1 MGKKVLHWKIY
12 TKHIYIKD
20 SGHDDLVQYGLA
32 FILKHLDYLHV
43 QTGGSW
49 EIIQKEKKRR
59 KKNVCNVEPY
69 HKVQQNQSQT
79 VTDQYNWEFPNSS
92 SI

>member
-1 MGKKVLHWKIY
+1 MGKKLHWKIY
-12 TKHIYIKD
+12 TENIWD

-32 FILKHLDYLHV
+32 FIQKHLDYLRA
-43 QTGGSW
+43 QTEEDHGKSFKNK
-49 EIIQKEKKRR
+49 Q

-79 VTDQYNWEFPNSS
+79 VTGQYNWEFPNSS
-92 SI
+92 FI